1 MRRNRLRLGTPFELF
16 ILPRNYEPK
25 NLTCGISSS
34 SKAGFRCNEN
44 PRMRNEVTAD
54 YSSQWRIMTTTA
66 LLPLFMLSLRCLH
79 LSLTAISRSAIAI
92 VLFICTLFP
101 LSAVSSDSWTSWNS
115 TWKEG
120 SFIKLNMA
128 RFGRQVALKI
138 VDRKSRTRSTSA
150 KVAECSVSHFYR
162 RPFPVLATSIVY

>member
-1 MRRNRLRLGTPFELF
+1 
-16 ILPRNYEPK
+16 
-25 NLTCGISSS
+25 
-34 SKAGFRCNEN
+34 
-44 PRMRNEVTAD
+44 
-54 YSSQWRIMTTTA
+54 
-66 LLPLFMLSLRCLH
+66 MLSLRCLH

-138 VDRKSRTRSTSA
+138 VDL
-150 KVAECSVSHFYR
+150 KVENSFHLC
-162 RPFPVLATSIVY
+162 